1 MLLVQYFNYRQN
13 FPLFI
18 LLIMLFKVKDIKNKI
33 EWKNKIIDY
42 FDIFYQYV
50 SNYIKFKFKF
60 IIIFKKF

>member
-50 SNYIKFKFKF
+50 SNYIKY
-60 IIIFKKF
+60 